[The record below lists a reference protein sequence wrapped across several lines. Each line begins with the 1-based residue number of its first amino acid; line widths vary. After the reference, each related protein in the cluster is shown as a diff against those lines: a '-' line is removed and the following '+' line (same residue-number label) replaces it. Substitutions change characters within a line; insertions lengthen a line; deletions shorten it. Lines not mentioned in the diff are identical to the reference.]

1 MSVCIPRFADA
12 HISQNVSY
20 RGDVQV
26 VFETGT
32 FDQGPVDIEDY
43 GDHCSRSHDVRMMP
57 RPREMFI
64 NSA

>member
-32 FDQGPVDIEDY
+32 FDQGPIDVEDY
-43 GDHCSRSHDVRMMP
+43 GGLVCCFHTFCNDAA
-57 RPREMFI
+57 
-64 NSA
+64 SA